1 MKKQGSQKNT
11 QPKKTKKE
19 PAKDYWD
26 RIADDVANGYGADD
40 LTTEEESDKEKTT
53 GHDPT
58 DHERGDA

>member
-1 MKKQGSQKNT
+1 MKKHNIKKSTEKK
-11 QPKKTKKE
+11 PKKE
-19 PAKDYWD
+19 VQKDYWD
-26 RIADDVANGYGADD
+26 RIADDVATGYGADD